1 MTPKGA
7 FVKSNR
13 LMVHAGALAVA
24 IAILALPGFAALAR
38 SAAQDPPPVVAA
50 ADSTM
55 HADSTAA
62 RPTSPT
68 APATAAPSP
77 AMAPT
82 SAPADTGVVTP
93 PPQVAPAPTPGPAPT
108 PAPPIAAPV
117 KARPEKRAR
126 PVKVK
131 AVAVADSLSGESRNP
146 WAKGTNW
153 VTLNAGYA
161 RSGEPGSAQ
170 GSYGFG
176 VGVKHMLNTRY
187 SVALSGGFDQ
197 LGRFDTAKE
206 WQYPFTIAIARHFA
220 WKTIARPYFEFGYG
234 VFQHSFRGT
243 GQDTHKTMT
252 GTTYTGGI
260 DMPTGGRGMIGA
272 YARYEYLTN
281 EKDRKT
287 NPVFDGE
294 RNFAVR
300 YALRVTYSLLF

>member
-1 MTPKGA
+1 M
-7 FVKSNR
+7 KSNR
-13 LMVHAGALAVA
+13 LMSPAGALAVA
-24 IAILALPGFAALAR
+24 IAILALPGFAVSAR
-38 SAAQDPPPVVAA
+38 SAAQDAPTAAAAVDSTVHADTTTAPPP
-50 ADSTM
+50 
-55 HADSTAA
+55 
-62 RPTSPT
+62 SPA
-68 APATAAPSP
+68 APATVTPSP
-77 AMAPT
+77 APAPT

-93 PPQVAPAPTPGPAPT
+93 PPQVTPAPTLAPAPA
-108 PAPPIAAPV
+108 PAPPTAAPV

-126 PVKVK
+126 PVEAKT
-131 AVAVADSLSGESRNP
+131 VAVADSVSGETRNP

-153 VTLNAGYA
+153 VTINAGYA
-161 RSGEPGSAQ
+161 RSGEPGAAQ

-176 VGVKHMLNTRY
+176 VAVKHMLNTRY
-187 SVALSGGFDQ
+187 SLALSGGFDQ

-206 WQYPFTIAIARHFA
+206 WQYPFTIGIARHFA
-220 WKTIARPYFEFGYG
+220 WKTVARPYFEFGYG
-234 VFQHSFRGT
+234 LFQHSFRGT

-260 DMPTGGRGMIGA
+260 DVPTGGRGLIGA

-281 EKDRKT
+281 EKNRKT